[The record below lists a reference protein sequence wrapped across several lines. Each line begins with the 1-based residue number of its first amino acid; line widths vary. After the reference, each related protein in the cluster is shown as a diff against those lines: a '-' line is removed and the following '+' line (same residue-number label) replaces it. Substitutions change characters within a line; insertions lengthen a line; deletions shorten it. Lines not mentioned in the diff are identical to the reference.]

1 MQLIEYPVSLVM
13 KAWHVFLTWLGMDA
27 ISSWPLTIV
36 LLVVTVRLILLP
48 FAYRALYS
56 SRMLINL
63 RPAMHALEV
72 EYRGV
77 KDRDKIREKMGKRK
91 KLQQDGGYRMRDGC
105 IPSLIQ
111 IPFFLGLYR
120 ILLTV
125 SRPTDLENGTHQSIG
140 ALNGTDVGQF
150 LQAEV
155 FGVPLPAYSVM
166 TDERFEFLGT
176 SSSEVFHIALPLCL
190 IASVLTTSNMA
201 YSLKR
206 NWMTLDEDSAVAR
219 GLFKF
224 MILLVPVML
233 IFPLAFGLAGPAPVA
248 IMCYWVMNNL
258 WTIAQ
263 NVALQLVMDRKAPYS
278 EEFLAHRR
286 DVGARRKQLRVAK
299 KSKDL
304 PAGAPAE
311 DDEDAAPVEDA
322 AFGEET
328 TETAPVEETTEAVET
343 VEDPDEGPGGRHRID

>member
-1 MQLIEYPVSLVM
+1 MQIIEYPVSLVM

-27 ISSWPLTIV
+27 VSSWPLTIV

-63 RPAMHALEV
+63 RPALHALEV
-72 EYRGV
+72 EYKGV
-77 KDRDKIREKMGKRK
+77 KDRDRIREKMAKRK
-91 KLQQDGGYRMRDGC
+91 QLQQDGGYRMRDGC
-105 IPSLIQ
+105 LPALIQ

-166 TDERFEFLGT
+166 TDERFDFLGT

-190 IASVLTTSNMA
+190 IASVLTTSNTA

-224 MILLVPVML
+224 MVLLLPVML

-258 WTIAQ
+258 WTVAQ
-263 NVALQLVMDRKAPYS
+263 SITLQLIMDRKAPYT

-286 DVGARRKQLRVAK
+286 EVGARRKQLRLAK

-304 PAGAPAE
+304 PAAAPAE
-311 DDEDAAPVEDA
+311 DAVPSEPDTEPDEEPD
-322 AFGEET
+322 
-328 TETAPVEETTEAVET
+328 TEPDTEPEA
-343 VEDPDEGPGGRHRID
+343 DEGPGGRHRID